1 MPIENKISRV
11 IATSVIHEYAVMDL
25 DSTVIKELRD
35 RARKSVGAARHLQ
48 NFFLKDPSIPIETRN
63 LMKQELLGDKFV
75 LMLETL
81 DLLLPLST
89 ESIIEINQAVK
100 AAISESEN
108 IQP

>member
-1 MPIENKISRV
+1 
-11 IATSVIHEYAVMDL
+11 
-25 DSTVIKELRD
+25 
-35 RARKSVGAARHLQ
+35 
-48 NFFLKDPSIPIETRN
+48 
-63 LMKQELLGDKFV
+63 MKQELLGDKFV